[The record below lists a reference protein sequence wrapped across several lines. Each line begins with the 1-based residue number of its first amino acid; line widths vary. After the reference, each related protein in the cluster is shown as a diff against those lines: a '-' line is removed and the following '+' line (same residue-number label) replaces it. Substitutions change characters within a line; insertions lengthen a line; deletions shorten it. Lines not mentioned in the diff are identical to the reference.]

1 MTGFPG
7 GAAADH
13 KARFQESRDRPPV
26 RDRENRELERSRF
39 PVKPERLRG
48 LEGNFVVWRFIA
60 KRLLET
66 AVVVLGVS
74 VIVFVLLRIMPGDPV
89 QLLFGEGD
97 DADLAASREM
107 YRQML
112 GLDRPLPVQYLIFL
126 KEIFTLHLGNSLV
139 RGGEP
144 VIQMV
149 GRALPLTIEL
159 SIFALV
165 IGLLIA
171 IPVAVLCA
179 LKQNTFWDRG
189 GTGFAL
195 IGASM
200 PNFWQGILLIMFL
213 AVWMPV
219 FPVSGVLAQHITIE
233 RITGAPF
240 TDAVLTGN
248 WEGARSAFMHLVLP
262 ATTLGTTLSGQ
273 FVRVLRS
280 SLLEVKHQEF
290 VHAFRARGIGEPTIV
305 SHLLHN
311 ALPTTVVI
319 IGMRIGM
326 LLSGTIVIETLFA
339 YPGMGFLLVQ
349 GINARDFPV
358 VQGVVVLLT
367 VLVVL
372 SNLIAD
378 IIHAWLDPRV
388 KLAYQK
394 GK

>member
-1 MTGFPG
+1 
-7 GAAADH
+7 
-13 KARFQESRDRPPV
+13 
-26 RDRENRELERSRF
+26 
-39 PVKPERLRG
+39 
-48 LEGNFVVWRFIA
+48 
-60 KRLLET
+60 
-66 AVVVLGVS
+66 
-74 VIVFVLLRIMPGDPV
+74 MP
-89 QLLFGEGD
+89 
-97 DADLAASREM
+97 
-107 YRQML
+107 Y
-112 GLDRPLPVQYLIFL
+112 
-126 KEIFTLHLGNSLV
+126 T
-139 RGGEP
+139 
-144 VIQMV
+144 
-149 GRALPLTIEL
+149 
-159 SIFALV
+159 
-165 IGLLIA
+165 
-171 IPVAVLCA
+171 
-179 LKQNTFWDRG
+179 
-189 GTGFAL
+189 
-195 IGASM
+195 
-200 PNFWQGILLIMFL
+200 
-213 AVWMPV
+213 
-219 FPVSGVLAQHITIE
+219 
-233 RITGAPF
+233 
-240 TDAVLTGN
+240 VLTGN